1 MKKGDTAEL
10 NVTDINNLGCGV
22 ARLDGKVIFI
32 KGAVSGDTVHAKI
45 IKDSKNFAVARLE
58 AVLSPSPHRIRED
71 FCQTALACGGCVY
84 RHVTYEHE
92 KEIKQRHVRSCF
104 DKVGLSEV
112 TVLPVTGTGQV
123 CGYRNKAQ
131 FPVANT
137 KDSMRAGF
145 YASKTHTVI
154 PVDNC
159 SLQNPAFSEIVNC
172 ICRFCDKYGIKAYD
186 EEKQSGLLR
195 HIYLRIGEA
204 TEEIMLCLVV
214 NGKELP
220 HEAELVAELTARF
233 PKIVS
238 IMLNEN
244 TENTNVVL
252 GKSYRTLFGKEYIE
266 DMLCGLHFRISPD
279 SFYQVNRRGA
289 ELLYTL
295 AADMAGLDGTQ
306 TLVDLYCGTGTIGL
320 SMAKHAKKL
329 VGIEIVEGA
338 VQCAKQ
344 NAVTNGITNAE
355 FICADAGSAEV
366 IASATGGVCPDVVII
381 DPPRRGSTR
390 ELAERLAVLGVPKV
404 VYISCDPSTLARD
417 CTYFKE
423 LGYTIGNVQPV
434 DMFPRTGH
442 VESVVCL
449 KKLKS
454 P

>member
-1 MKKGDTAEL
+1 MKKGDIAEL
-10 NVTDINNLGCGV
+10 SITDINNLGCGV
-22 ARLDGKVIFI
+22 ARLDGKVIFV
-32 KGAVSGDTVHAKI
+32 KGAVSGDTVRAKI
-45 IKDSKNFAVARLE
+45 IKDSKSFAVAKLE
-58 AVLSPSPHRIRED
+58 AVLLPSPHRIREN

-112 TVLPVTGTGQV
+112 TVLPVTGTGQL

-131 FPVANT
+131 FPVTNAKNG
-137 KDSMRAGF
+137 MRAGF
-145 YASKTHTVI
+145 YASKTHAVI
-154 PVDNC
+154 PVENC
-159 SLQNPAFSEIVNC
+159 SLQNPSFSEITEYV
-172 ICRFCDKYGIKAYD
+172 CRLCDKYGIKAYD
-186 EEKQSGLLR
+186 ETAQSGLLR

-214 NGKELP
+214 NGKKLP

-252 GKSYRTLFGKEYIE
+252 GRSYRTLFGKGYIE
-266 DMLCGLHFRISPD
+266 DVLCGLRFRISPD

-295 AADMAGLDGTQ
+295 AADMAELDGTQ
-306 TLVDLYCGTGTIGL
+306 TLIDLYCGTGTIGL
-320 SMAKHAKKL
+320 SMAGRVQKL
-329 VGIEIVEGA
+329 IGIEIVEGA
-338 VQCAKQ
+338 VKCAKQ
-344 NAVTNGITNAE
+344 NAITNGIANAE
-355 FICADAGSAEV
+355 FICADAGSAKV
-366 IASATGGVCPDVVII
+366 ITSATQGICPDVAII

-390 ELAERLAVLGVPKV
+390 ELAEQLAALDVPKI
-404 VYISCDPSTLARD
+404 VYISCEPSTLARD
-417 CTYFKE
+417 CTYFKA
-423 LGYTIGNVQPV
+423 LGYAVGNVQPV

-449 KKLKS
+449 TRK
-454 P
+454 